1 MLKWLCEPRPDAEAR
16 LAPICGGFPQAKLRL
31 SREGRI
37 GMEENARQATE
48 LTADAPKKNK
58 LLSWLD
64 NFWYHYKWHS
74 LIALFLV
81 FTVTICTV
89 QTCSRQSYDIH
100 IVYAGS
106 KNISRTAKDG
116 DVAEY
121 VTMLSSFKQVVSD
134 YDGDGE
140 INVELLDSFMLTNE
154 EIAEIERAGG
164 DESVNYTLINNNKEN
179 LEYTMMYSSNYLCF
193 LSDSLYR
200 QFSNLKI
207 NGERFSVFT
216 SIAPYVSGGTPEYL
230 DEGAIY
236 LRSTAFAALP
246 GICDLPDNTVICI
259 RALNAYAGN
268 ANKSDNE
275 EAFKRSEE
283 TLRKIL
289 SYGN

>member
-1 MLKWLCEPRPDAEAR
+1 
-16 LAPICGGFPQAKLRL
+16 
-31 SREGRI
+31 
-37 GMEENARQATE
+37 MEENARQATE